1 LSLSLRTSED
11 GRLDKKDRVS
21 SRCSSPSSPG
31 KRSRAAPF
39 TSVKDL
45 ITAMHAYIDAWNE
58 RCEPFTLDQ
67 GADSILTEVRS

>member
-1 LSLSLRTSED
+1 VFLAIITRQANSL
-11 GRLDKKDRVS
+11 G
-21 SRCSSPSSPG
+21 
-31 KRSRAAPF
+31 AF

-45 ITAMHAYIDAWNE
+45 ITAMQAYIDAWNE